1 MQNCRTNKILNTS
14 KAVYGQR
21 RKLIEILLLLEKD
34 KKRDIVIKWI
44 SHLISASAAVQH
56 TPRQASPRSP
66 EIKKYFSNFCWAR
79 TTSAMS

>member
-14 KAVYGQR
+14 KAVYGQKTNFVVVGER
-21 RKLIEILLLLEKD
+21 REERYLK
-34 KKRDIVIKWI
+34 KWI

-56 TPRQASPRSP
+56 TPGQASPRSP
-66 EIKKYFSNFCWAR
+66 ESKKYFSNFCWAR